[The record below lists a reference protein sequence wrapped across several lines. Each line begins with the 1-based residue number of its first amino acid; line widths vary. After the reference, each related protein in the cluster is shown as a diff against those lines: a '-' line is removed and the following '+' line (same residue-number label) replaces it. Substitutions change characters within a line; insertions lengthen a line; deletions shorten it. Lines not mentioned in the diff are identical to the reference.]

1 MTQIVPLTRIFT
13 MSPLNVE
20 VLHNVNNQWIKLGEV
35 GPLDKPG
42 SLSNIKSRE
51 KKDIYLFRCEKDD
64 SKSVI
69 YKSENKNVAD
79 FSKLEIVQ
87 EVKKGESFII
97 NIKTDGNAKKVRF
110 SQR

>member
-1 MTQIVPLTRIFT
+1 

-20 VLHNVNNQWIKLGEV
+20 VRHNVNEQWIKLGEV

-42 SLSNIKSRE
+42 SLSNIKSKG
-51 KKDIYLFRCEKDD
+51 KKDIYLFKCEKDD

-69 YKSENKNVAD
+69 YRSESKNVVNL
-79 FSKLEIVQ
+79 SELEIVQ
-87 EVKKGESFII
+87 EIKKGESFII
-97 NIKTDGNAKKVRF
+97 DMKTDGNAKRIRF

>member
-1 MTQIVPLTRIFT
+1 

-20 VLHNVNNQWIKLGEV
+20 VLHNVNKQWIKLGEV
-35 GPLDKPG
+35 GPLDKSG
-42 SLSNIKSRE
+42 SLSNIKSP
-51 KKDIYLFRCEKDD
+51 KKDSYLFKCEKDD

-69 YKSENKNVAD
+69 YKSESKNVAD
-79 FSKLEIVQ
+79 FSKMEIVQ

-97 NIKTDGNAKKVRF
+97 DMKTDGNLKKVRF

>member
-1 MTQIVPLTRIFT
+1 

-20 VLHNVNNQWIKLGEV
+20 VLHNVDKQWIKLGEV

-42 SLSNIKSRE
+42 SLSNIKSKG
-51 KKDIYLFRCEKDD
+51 KKDIYLFKCEKDD

-69 YKSENKNVAD
+69 YRSESKNVTD
-79 FSKLEIVQ
+79 FSELEIVK

-97 NIKTDGNAKKVRF
+97 DMKTNGNAKKVRF
-110 SQR
+110 SQK